1 MPDVERK
8 EAEHLDS
15 QPRSLETW
23 HLEHP
28 RTDIAR
34 GTRPK

>member
-8 EAEHLDS
+8 EAEHLENH
-15 QPRSLETW
+15 PRSLETW
-23 HLEHP
+23 HLEP
-28 RTDIAR
+28 SRTDIAR